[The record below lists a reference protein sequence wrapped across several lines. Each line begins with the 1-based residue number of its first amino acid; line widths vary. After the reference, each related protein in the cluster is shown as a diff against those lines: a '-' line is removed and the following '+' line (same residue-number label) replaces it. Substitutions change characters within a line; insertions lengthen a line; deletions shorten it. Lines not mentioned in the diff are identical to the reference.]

1 MNGKRIGSWLLL
13 ALTMSAAGVQAR
25 DARDLETRVSKLEQR
40 LNSQALI
47 DMMTTLQALQRE
59 LQQLRGDVELQGHA
73 IEQLRK
79 RQHELYLD
87 IDRRLQALE
96 AARTLP
102 PPSASDGSGGATPE
116 AASGQTAAA
125 TPAAA
130 EADVDAVRRDYEQAL
145 AILHEGRYA
154 DAAKAFSD
162 FLARYPRNPYSDN
175 AQYWLGETWY
185 VSRDYDRALAEF
197 EKVVREYPDSPKVPD
212 ALLKIGFVQY
222 EKKQW
227 DQARRTLEDVIRRFP
242 GTTAARLAE
251 KRLARMQREG
261 H

>member
-1 MNGKRIGSWLLL
+1 MNGTKIGSWLLL
-13 ALTMSAAGVQAR
+13 ALAMSASGAQAR
-25 DARDLETRVSKLEQR
+25 DARDLEARVSRLEQR
-40 LNSQALI
+40 LDSQALI

-59 LQQLRGDVELQGHA
+59 IQQLRGDVELQGHA

-96 AARTLP
+96 AARTLTP
-102 PPSASDGSGGATPE
+102 APSGNGSTPSE
-116 AASGQTAAA
+116 AGPGQTPT
-125 TPAAA
+125 TPAATESDTA
-130 EADVDAVRRDYEQAL
+130 AVRRDYEQAL

-154 DAAKAFSD
+154 EAARAFSD
-162 FLARYPRNPYSDN
+162 FLAKYPKNPYSDN

-197 EKVVREYPDSPKVPD
+197 EKVVKEYPDSPKVPD
-212 ALLKIGFVQY
+212 ALLKIGFVEY

-251 KRLARMQREG
+251 KRLARMKREG

>member
-1 MNGKRIGSWLLL
+1 MNGTKIGSWLLL
-13 ALTMSAAGVQAR
+13 ALVMSASGVQAR
-25 DARDLETRVSKLEQR
+25 DARDLEARVSRLEQR
-40 LNSQALI
+40 LDSQALI

-59 LQQLRGDVELQGHA
+59 IQQLRGDVELQGHA

-96 AARTLP
+96 AARTLTP
-102 PPSASDGSGGATPE
+102 APSGSGSTPPE
-116 AASGQTAAA
+116 AGPGQTPT
-125 TPAAA
+125 TPATT
-130 EADVDAVRRDYEQAL
+130 EADTAAVRQDYERAL

-154 DAAKAFSD
+154 EAARAFSD
-162 FLARYPRNPYSDN
+162 FLAKYPKNPYSDN

-197 EKVVREYPDSPKVPD
+197 EKVVKEYPDSPKVPD
-212 ALLKIGFVQY
+212 ALLKIGFVEY

-251 KRLARMQREG
+251 KRLARMKREG